1 MLILDREAVTKA
13 LPMSEA
19 VPVLAGAM
27 RRYSA
32 GLVTQPLRSVLRPAT
47 DPSML
52 GVMPAHMAAEDGDP
66 AYGFG
71 VKAVLFN
78 PGNPARGLPAT
89 VGAVLLLDPE
99 TGVPAALL
107 DAAVLTAVRTAA
119 VSAVATDAL
128 ARPDAGDLA
137 ILGSGAQARAHLEAM
152 AEVRPVRRVRVWSRT
167 AANAEAFAVWARQL
181 LPGVEVEAA
190 ATVSAALAGADLV
203 CTTTASHE
211 PLVEAA
217 DLAPGA
223 HVNAVGA
230 SVADARELTS
240 AAVARCAIYVDSK
253 ESAANE
259 AGDLRAPLAEGLID
273 AGRIRGELGEVL
285 LGRAE
290 GRRDEREITLYK
302 SLGLAVQDVAAGFAA
317 LRGATERG
325 LGTDVPFPG

>member
-1 MLILDREAVTKA
+1 MRVVIVGAGALGTMHAWHAVARGHEVVHLEREREAR
-13 LPMSEA
+13 
-19 VPVLAGAM
+19 GASV
-27 RRYSA
+27 RNF
-32 GLVTQPLRSVLRPAT
+32 GLVWVGGRAAGPELRTALRARELWQEIGARVP
-47 DPSML
+47 
-52 GVMPAHMAAEDGDP
+52 GV
-66 AYGFG
+66 GFR
-71 VKAVLFN
+71 
-78 PGNPARGLPAT
+78 PGGS
-89 VGAVLLLDPE
+89 
-99 TGVPAALL
+99 
-107 DAAVLTAVRTAA
+107 LTAVRSEAER
-119 VSAVATDAL
+119 AVAEEVL